1 MISFVGPVSA
11 DEALQGIRKN
21 EAAIRAFA
29 DAAAIFLLRVYGD
42 SDLRRDAI
50 QDLHRT
56 FLDWMTCGNAEQLE
70 AITERQTAMASLHT
84 PPDVILVQLTDEK
97 DKLFSQIEAIK
108 EVLGEMPEKVGNMV
122 RVTALEPIKERY
134 RMVEVE
140 ISRIQK
146 LLEAAAS

>member
-56 FLDWMTCGNAEQLE
+56 FLDWMTCGNAEQLQ
-70 AITERQTAMASLHT
+70 AIAERQKAIGGSDISEGML
-84 PPDVILVQLTDEK
+84 IQLTDEK
-97 DKLFSQIEAIK
+97 DKLFSQIEAI
-108 EVLGEMPEKVGNMV
+108 EEGLAEMPEKAGNMV
-122 RVTALEPIKERY
+122 RVTALEPIKDRY
-134 RMVEVE
+134 RMVEAE

-146 LLEAAAS
+146 LLEAATS